1 MCIRDSIYIMK
12 KAPSRFVERIHIDL
26 PFNRSR
32 ETKREARFE
41 ELVHQV
47 EDKMV
52 EVATAP
58 S

>member
-1 MCIRDSIYIMK
+1 MK
-12 KAPSRFVERIHIDL
+12 KAPSRFVEKIHVDL
-26 PFNRSR
+26 PFNRTR

-52 EVATAP
+52 QVANE
-58 S
+58 